1 MEATNSTLTHSV
13 PEVLTYS
20 VPDVL
25 TYSVPEMSCGHCV
38 NAITSEVK
46 LLTGITDVAI
56 DLETKIVLVT
66 GSELN
71 DAAIREAI
79 SEAGFEAT
87 P

>member
-1 MEATNSTLTHSV
+1 MESTTST
-13 PEVLTYS
+13 LTYS
-20 VPDVL
+20 VPETL

-38 NAITSEVK
+38 NAITTEVK

>member
-1 MEATNSTLTHSV
+1 MESTNSTLTYSV
-13 PEVLTYS
+13 PEMLTF
-20 VPDVL
+20 
-25 TYSVPEMSCGHCV
+25 SVPEMSCGHCV

-66 GSELN
+66 GSDLN
-71 DAAIREAI
+71 DVAIREAI

>member
-1 MEATNSTLTHSV
+1 MESTNSTLTSSA
-13 PEVLTYS
+13 PEVLA
-20 VPDVL
+20 
-25 TYSVPEMSCGHCV
+25 YSVPEMSCGHCV

-56 DLETKIVLVT
+56 DLETKTVLVT

>member
-1 MEATNSTLTHSV
+1 MESTNSTLTYSV
-13 PEVLTYS
+13 PET
-20 VPDVL
+20 L

-38 NAITSEVK
+38 NAITTEVK

-56 DLETKIVLVT
+56 DLDTKVVLVT
-66 GSELN
+66 GIEL
-71 DAAIREAI
+71 DDVAIREAI

>member
-1 MEATNSTLTHSV
+1 MDSPNST
-13 PEVLTYS
+13 
-20 VPDVL
+20 L

-46 LLTGITDVAI
+46 VLPGIVDVAI
-56 DLETKIVLVT
+56 DLDTKLVMVT
-66 GSELN
+66 GTALN

-79 SEAGFEAT
+79 VEAGFEAA

>member
-1 MEATNSTLTHSV
+1 MESTNSTLTYSV
-13 PEVLTYS
+13 PEI
-20 VPDVL
+20 L

-56 DLETKIVLVT
+56 DLDTKVVLVT
-66 GSELN
+66 GIDLN
-71 DAAIREAI
+71 DVAIREAI

>member
-1 MEATNSTLTHSV
+1 MESTNSTLAHSG
-13 PEVLTYS
+13 PETLTYS
-20 VPDVL
+20 VPG
-25 TYSVPEMSCGHCV
+25 MSCGHCV

-56 DLETKIVLVT
+56 DLETKVVLVT

>member
-1 MEATNSTLTHSV
+1 MESTNST
-13 PEVLTYS
+13 
-20 VPDVL
+20 L

-38 NAITSEVK
+38 NAITTEVK

-56 DLETKIVLVT
+56 DLDTKVVLVT
-66 GSELN
+66 GIELN
-71 DAAIREAI
+71 DVAIREAI

>member
-1 MEATNSTLTHSV
+1 MESTNSTLTDSV
-13 PEVLTYS
+13 PET
-20 VPDVL
+20 L

-56 DLETKIVLVT
+56 DLETKVVLVT

-71 DAAIREAI
+71 DGAIREAI

>member
-1 MEATNSTLTHSV
+1 MESTNST
-13 PEVLTYS
+13 
-20 VPDVL
+20 L

-38 NAITSEVK
+38 NAITTEVK

-56 DLETKIVLVT
+56 DLETKIVMVT
-66 GSELN
+66 GAALN
-71 DAAIREAI
+71 DTAIREAI

>member
-1 MEATNSTLTHSV
+1 MDSSNSSLA
-13 PEVLTYS
+13 
-20 VPDVL
+20 
-25 TYSVPEMSCGHCV
+25 YSVPEMSCGHCV

-46 LLTGITDVAI
+46 LLSGVNEVAI
-56 DLETKIVLVT
+56 DLETKIVLVSGT
-66 GSELN
+66 ELN

>member
-1 MEATNSTLTHSV
+1 MESTNSTLAHSG
-13 PEVLTYS
+13 PE
-20 VPDVL
+20 VL

-46 LLTGITDVAI
+46 LLTGITDVTI
-56 DLETKIVLVT
+56 DLETKVVLVT

>member
-1 MEATNSTLTHSV
+1 MDSSNSS
-13 PEVLTYS
+13 
-20 VPDVL
+20 L

-46 LLTGITDVAI
+46 LLSGVNEVAI
-56 DLETKIVLVT
+56 DLETKIVLVSGT
-66 GSELN
+66 ELN